1 MVKHSYNHSSQEI
14 GAGGLPIQGQPGLQN
29 ESLSQRYAV
38 VSPFLVAQPLIQ
50 HPEGKSSLL
59 YTVSSR
65 TAGLYSETLLQG
77 EKKKKSEIKWKVTG
91 SPVLKVVELL
101 TVLVQ
106 VHCCF
111 VVVVVVLV
119 FCLFLFF

>member
-59 YTVSSR
+59 YTVNWKGGMFKHQ
-65 TAGLYSETLLQG
+65 GLDSGDTIGLLSVETMM
-77 EKKKKSEIKWKVTG
+77 
-91 SPVLKVVELL
+91 
-101 TVLVQ
+101 
-106 VHCCF
+106 
-111 VVVVVVLV
+111 
-119 FCLFLFF
+119 